1 VGEGDRGERIIP
13 YPGPVP
19 VSLRPLL
26 RSLALSTSSLF
37 SAPIFCKRSL
47 TFLYCLDETVSYSPK
62 IGMSDPASIAG

>member
-26 RSLALSTSSLF
+26 RSLALSTSSPL

-47 TFLYCLDETVSYSPK
+47 TFV
-62 IGMSDPASIAG
+62 